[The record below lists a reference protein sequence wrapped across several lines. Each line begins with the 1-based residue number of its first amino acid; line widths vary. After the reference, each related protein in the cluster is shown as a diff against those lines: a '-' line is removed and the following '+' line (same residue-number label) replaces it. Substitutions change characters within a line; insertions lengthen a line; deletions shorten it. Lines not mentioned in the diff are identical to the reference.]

1 MKLFCAWLSLSII
14 PLPGVGICPD
24 RLAFELEPTAR
35 LGILVKSQDQVLVD
49 INGNQAFIP
58 ASVQKLFTTA
68 VALTTL
74 GPEFRVKT
82 VLTMSPEGELRLT
95 GGGDPSFSSDRDLPK
110 LVRQLER
117 GTMSIKN
124 MEIEQ
129 EPWGNTY
136 GRGWEWSDTQA
147 PYAPPIGGVVI
158 DENILEWSLDPSFT
172 WKHPS
177 RARGWQV
184 KNNVQL
190 AQSDSL
196 KIQTLGQTLILR
208 GTIPAP
214 LTDAIPIPDPGA
226 QFMMLLRSELVKQGL
241 NYLKPG
247 KAFVFSP
254 QLKDLIRVTNKDS
267 HNLYGEQILRI
278 LGREQSRSGLD
289 YETRGREII
298 ARAVNSPGFYVA
310 DGSGL
315 SRHNQA
321 TPRQI
326 VELLER
332 MAENSEFRSSLP
344 IGGKDGTL
352 RNRLKHLN
360 IQAKTGTLSG
370 VSTLA
375 GYLTP
380 TQHPPVVFAI
390 MINHS
395 LLSSQQLRN
404 NIDRMVEQ
412 VNRLTPCEPQHGQY

>member
-1 MKLFCAWLSLSII
+1 MKLLCAWLFLSIT
-14 PLPGVGICPD
+14 PLPGLGICPD
-24 RLAFELEPTAR
+24 RLVFEAEPTAR

-68 VALTTL
+68 VALNSL
-74 GPEFRVKT
+74 GPRFRVKT

-95 GGGDPSFSSDRDLPK
+95 GGGDPSFSSDRDLPQ

-117 GTMSIKN
+117 GTTPIKN
-124 MEIEQ
+124 ILIEQ
-129 EPWGNTY
+129 ESWGNAY
-136 GRGWEWSDTQA
+136 GRGWEWADTQA

-158 DENILEWSLDPSFT
+158 DENILEWSLEPGFN

-190 AQSDSL
+190 GQSDSL
-196 KIQTLGQTLILR
+196 EIQTHGQTIVLR

-226 QFMMLLRSELVKQGL
+226 QFVMLLRSELAKQGL
-241 NYLKPG
+241 NYLKPSQ
-247 KAFVFSP
+247 ALVFSP
-254 QLKDLIRVTNKDS
+254 PLKDLVKITNKDS

-278 LGREQSRSGLD
+278 LGREQNRSGLD

-298 ARAVNSPGFYVA
+298 TQAVNSPGFYVA

-321 TPRQI
+321 TPKQI

-332 MAENSEFRSSLP
+332 MAENSEFRASLP

-360 IQAKTGTLSG
+360 IQAKTGTLTG
-370 VSTLA
+370 VGTLA

-380 TQHPPVVFAI
+380 SQHPPVVFAI
-390 MINHS
+390 LVNHS
-395 LLSSQQLRN
+395 LLSPQQLRTK
-404 NIDRMVEQ
+404 IDRMVEQ
-412 VNRLTPCEPQHGQY
+412 INQLTPCEP